1 MRVAGTL
8 AGCLIVAVVAAASF
22 AAPPP
27 RPNVILILADDLGYG
42 DLSSYGATDIATP
55 NIDRIANEGI
65 RFTDYYAPANVCS
78 PSRAAMLTGRYP
90 FRSGVNGV
98 LFHDT
103 PDGLPLEEIT
113 IAEALR
119 DAGYRTGL
127 VGKWHLGPSEAFMP
141 LQQGFDVFFGV
152 PHSNDEKNF
161 FVWDGPRRIPEP
173 VDQSALMRRYTDRA
187 LEFLRGAGDGKPFFL
202 YFAPNIPHVP
212 LYPSKAFAGRSKR
225 GTYGDVVQEL
235 DASVGELLAEVA
247 KLGLDDRTIVIFAS
261 DNGAWRAM
269 RDWGGDN
276 GGLREGKTTI
286 FEGGQRVPAAVRWPG
301 HVPPHA
307 TSSGVATGMDWFPT
321 LVELG
326 GASSPADRPIDGRSL
341 VQVLTGTGEREATP
355 FFYLSI
361 RIPVIGQQGFA
372 VGAVRDGPWK
382 LVLPQNGWYPEVLE
396 PLAKV
401 GMYGHG
407 RMLFDLAADRGEQHD
422 VAAAHPD
429 VVERLER
436 LVATFTTQASP
447 APVVRVD
454 AAPHDHTGWGRMWR
468 GVAEAAAVG
477 LLVPLALVLAIAWAL
492 RRAIRAR
499 RRSAPG

>member
-1 MRVAGTL
+1 M
-8 AGCLIVAVVAAASF
+8 AAALLAAVSF

-27 RPNVILILADDLGYG
+27 RPNVILILADDLGWG

-55 NIDRIANEGI
+55 NIDRIATEGV

-119 DAGYRTGL
+119 DVGYRTAL
-127 VGKWHLGPSEAFMP
+127 VGKWHLGPTEAFMP
-141 LQQGFDVFFGV
+141 WNQGFDVFFGV

-161 FVWDGPRRIPEP
+161 FVWDGPRRIPAA
-173 VDQSALMRRYTDRA
+173 VDQSGLMRRYTDRA
-187 LEFLRGAGDGKPFFL
+187 LEFLRSVPAGQPFFL
-202 YFAPNIPHVP
+202 YFGPNIPHVP

-225 GTYGDVVQEL
+225 GTYGDVVEEL
-235 DASVGELLAEVA
+235 DASVGELMTEVA
-247 KLGLDDRTIVIFAS
+247 RRGLDRDTIVIFTS
-261 DNGAWRAM
+261 DNGGWRAM

-301 HVPPHA
+301 HVPPHQ
-307 TSSGVATGMDWFPT
+307 TSSGVTTGMDWFPT
-321 LVELG
+321 LVELA
-326 GASSPADRPIDGRSL
+326 GARPPADRPIDGQSL
-341 VQVLTGTGEREATP
+341 VKVLTGTGEREATP

-361 RIPVIGQQGFA
+361 RIPVVGEQGFA
-372 VGAVRDGPWK
+372 VGAVRDGQWK
-382 LVLPQNGWYPEVLE
+382 LVLPQKGWYPEVLE

-407 RMLFDLAADRGEQHD
+407 RMLFDLAADRGERHD

-429 VVERLER
+429 VVDRLER
-436 LVATFTTQASP
+436 DVVAFTAGAHP
-447 APVVRVD
+447 APVVPVV
-454 AAPHDHTGWGRMWR
+454 AAPEDHTGWERMWR
-468 GVAEAAAVG
+468 GVAAAGLVAAAV
-477 LLVPLALVLAIAWAL
+477 AFAIVLAIAWVV
-492 RRAIRAR
+492 RRVIRAR